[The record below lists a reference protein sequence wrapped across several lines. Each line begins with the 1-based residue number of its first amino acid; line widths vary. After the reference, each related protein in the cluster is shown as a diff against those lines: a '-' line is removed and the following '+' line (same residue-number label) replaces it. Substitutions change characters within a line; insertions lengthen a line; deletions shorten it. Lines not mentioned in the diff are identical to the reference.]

1 MERNLLKEEIKE
13 IEMPLEM
20 KERILKNCRNAQL
33 DKKESVDMKNTD
45 KTNRE
50 TINTCENNTTGKKP
64 HNSRRKWSG
73 IATVAAAVALCLG
86 LGSVTALAATGKLE
100 GFFADVTRWDGAVVG
115 TTYEQATEEI
125 EVTAY
130 AEEDILVVEAVL
142 LKANEAPYFVIE
154 NWGIGKYSIQ
164 DADGKVVAEGSTA
177 ALFEATDGKI
187 KMEIS
192 MEEPEAGSYTLIITE
207 FTGSSKAD
215 QDLPVKGYWECE
227 FSF

>member
-1 MERNLLKEEIKE
+1 MGKNLLKEEIKE

-20 KERILKNCRNAQL
+20 KERIVEKCRNVQL
-33 DKKESVDMKNTD
+33 DKKESVNMKNTD
-45 KTNRE
+45 KTNME
-50 TINTCENNTTGKKP
+50 SINTGENNTTGKKP
-64 HNSRRKWSG
+64 HNSRRKWFR

-115 TTYEQATEEI
+115 ETYEQATEEI

-130 AEEDILVVEAVL
+130 AEEDVLVVEAVL

-177 ALFEATDGKI
+177 ALFGATEGKI
-187 KMEIS
+187 NMEIS
-192 MEEPEAGSYTLIITE
+192 VAELEAGSYTLIITE
-207 FTGSSKAD
+207 FTGSAKAE

-227 FSF
+227 FRF